1 MCDEPARTATSGEN
15 GSIRSAW
22 IHSFQGRSAL
32 GGTEQAFMSVMK
44 SRGTVV
50 RRSTPAKATQKMAA
64 RVRFGPAGWMYK
76 DWEGIVYQRPKPRHF
91 DQLRYIAE
99 FFDTVEINSS
109 FYGPPLE
116 RTAGS
121 WVQRVKECKNFRFT
135 AKLWKRFTHER
146 DKAWTTGEVD
156 QVRAG
161 FDVMMDAGRL
171 GAVLLQFPWSF
182 RRTEEN
188 REWLGDVVRTF
199 RQYPLVVEVRHASW
213 LAPEF
218 LAALK
223 EEGIGFV
230 NIDQPLYHDS
240 IGPSAHATSN
250 VGYVRV
256 HGRNYKDW
264 FRDKAPVE
272 QRYNYLYKPDEL
284 KPWAERTRE
293 IAADPGTREVYVIT
307 NNHYKGKAVA
317 NALMLKSM
325 VTGAK
330 VTAPNGVFE
339 AYGEVM
345 TGYVATRGQSGVSA
359 AHRDLLLTAGP

>member
-1 MCDEPARTATSGEN
+1 MRLQGSGGRGRHSGN
-15 GSIRSAW
+15 GSSN
-22 IHSFQGRSAL
+22 
-32 GGTEQAFMSVMK
+32 
-44 SRGTVV
+44 
-50 RRSTPAKATQKMAA
+50 A
-64 RVRFGPAGWMYK
+64 RASLRFGPAGWMYK
-76 DWEGIVYQRPKPRHF
+76 DWEGIVYPRPKPRGF

-109 FYGPPLE
+109 YYGPPVA
-116 RTAGS
+116 RTASS
-121 WVQRVKECKNFRFT
+121 WVARVGEYKNFRFT

-161 FDVMMDAGRL
+161 FDVLMDSGHL

-182 RRTEEN
+182 KRTEEN
-188 REWLGDVVRTF
+188 REWLGDVVRAF
-199 RQYPLVVEVRHASW
+199 RQYPLVVEVRHSSW
-213 LAPEF
+213 LVPDF
-218 LAALK
+218 LRSLGEA
-223 EEGIGFV
+223 GVGFV

-240 IGPSAHATSN
+240 IGPTAHATAH

-272 QRYNYLYKPDEL
+272 QRYNYLYPASEL
-284 KPWAERTRE
+284 EPWAERARE
-293 IAADPGTREVYVIT
+293 IASDLATREVYVIT

-325 VTGAK
+325 VTGAR
-330 VTAPNGVFE
+330 VPAPEGIVE
-339 AYGEVM
+339 AYGDVL
-345 TGYVATRGQSGVSA
+345 TDFATPRVDQIDSSS
-359 AHRDLLLTAGP
+359 LLTARP

>member
-1 MCDEPARTATSGEN
+1 
-15 GSIRSAW
+15 
-22 IHSFQGRSAL
+22 
-32 GGTEQAFMSVMK
+32 
-44 SRGTVV
+44 
-50 RRSTPAKATQKMAA
+50 
-64 RVRFGPAGWMYK
+64 MYK
-76 DWEGIVYQRPKPRHF
+76 DWEGIVYPRPKPSRF
-91 DQLRYIAE
+91 DPLRYIAN
-99 FFDTVEINSS
+99 FFDTVEINST
-109 FYGPPLE
+109 FYGPPMAK
-116 RTAGS
+116 TASS
-121 WVQRVKECKNFRFT
+121 WVQRVEEYEKFRFT

-146 DKAWTTGEVD
+146 DRAWTTVEVD

-161 FDVMMDAGRL
+161 FDVMMESGHL

-199 RQYPLVVEVRHASW
+199 KQYPLVVEVRHSSW

-218 LAALK
+218 LRSLE
-223 EEGIGFV
+223 EEGVGFV

-240 IGPSAHATSN
+240 IGPTAHATSH

-264 FRDKAPVE
+264 FREKAPVE
-272 QRYNYLYKPDEL
+272 QRYNYLYLPEEL
-284 KPWAERTRE
+284 EPWAERAKE
-293 IAADPGTREVYVIT
+293 IASDPATREVYVIT

-325 VTGAK
+325 VTGGR
-330 VTAPNGVFE
+330 APAPGGVFD

-345 TGYVATRGQSGVSA
+345 AGYAEPHAERGGQAVAS
-359 AHRDLLLTAGP
+359 LTARP